1 MCVVDEMKISIFIYG
16 GGMGG
21 VIVGVGTTG
30 VAFSMDDGYFV
41 GILFDLCT
49 CRNLRYIFFVF
60 ENEIDP

>member
-1 MCVVDEMKISIFIYG
+1 
-16 GGMGG
+16 MGG